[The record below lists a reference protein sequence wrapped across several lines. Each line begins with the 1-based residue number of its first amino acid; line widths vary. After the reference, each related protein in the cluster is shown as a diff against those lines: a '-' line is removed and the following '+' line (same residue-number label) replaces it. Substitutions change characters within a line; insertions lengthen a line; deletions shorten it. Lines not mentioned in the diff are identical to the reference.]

1 MPLDNFKGNAV
12 ADSRPGAAAPAHLE
26 LTPAAMHFDSAIVG
40 VQNSQS
46 LKLANTGGTAM
57 TVTGFVA
64 RGVGLSVN
72 GFSGSTLLNPG
83 TSATF
88 SVELVPKTSGNYSG
102 SLAIVSQTASLDTTL
117 PVSGDVAAADP
128 KLSVGATSVNFGS
141 VSSGK
146 SASETVTVT
155 NTGNVEVTIS
165 KVQLSG
171 AGFSIV
177 GSAAPVH
184 LASEQSVK
192 LDLEFSP
199 KAAGTST
206 GTLTV
211 DSNASDSSLEVKLSG
226 SETVVA
232 SNPPGQN
239 LQHYVGLTWDA
250 STSSGIAG
258 YNVYRGSS
266 EQGPFARLNGL
277 LVDELKYIDDAVKA
291 GDTYYYVTTA
301 VDWHGE
307 ESPHSNWAKAV
318 VP

>member
-1 MPLDNFKGNAV
+1 MRIDLFRGVQQAKKTAARQPWLLALLCASALSPLLVGCTSMPLDNFKGNAV

-26 LTPAAMHFDSAIVG
+26 LTPAAIHFDSAIVG

-177 GSAAPVH
+177 GSAAPVR

-199 KAAGTST
+199 KAAGT
-206 GTLTV
+206 
-211 DSNASDSSLEVKLSG
+211 
-226 SETVVA
+226 
-232 SNPPGQN
+232 
-239 LQHYVGLTWDA
+239 
-250 STSSGIAG
+250 
-258 YNVYRGSS
+258 
-266 EQGPFARLNGL
+266 
-277 LVDELKYIDDAVKA
+277 
-291 GDTYYYVTTA
+291 
-301 VDWHGE
+301 
-307 ESPHSNWAKAV
+307 
-318 VP
+318 